1 MDDDDTSDSDVD
13 SSNNEGDGHPS
24 DSDEDAS
31 TSDGDDDS
39 STSDGDSDSSSEE
52 ESLELYPVGTRVS
65 KVFDG
70 IRFDGKVISH
80 DKNRS
85 KFPYRV
91 HYKNYETE
99 DLNIKE
105 LTEAVKEANDLR
117 PMKKVTA
124 RRRRKNRNNKKDQ
137 PEPSSKGTVTILNLL
152 HYHD

>member
-1 MDDDDTSDSDVD
+1 MDDNDTSDSDVD

-39 STSDGDSDSSSEE
+39 STSDGDSDPSSEQ
-52 ESLELYPVGTRVS
+52 ESSELYPVGTGVS

-70 IRFDGKVISH
+70 IRYDGKVISR

-91 HYKNYETE
+91 QYKNYETE
-99 DLNIKE
+99 DLTIKE

-117 PMKKVTA
+117 PMEKVTA
-124 RRRRKNRNNKKDQ
+124 RRRRKNRNNKKDE